1 VAEIERNGNGMQFIT
16 LIKFRRRP
24 TKDEVENTPK
34 RVEAAGV
41 KVSAA
46 YWCLGRF
53 DAVVISEAPNAET
66 VMKAFSNMMDS
77 ASSETLVAIPRAE
90 AIRVAGY

>member
-1 VAEIERNGNGMQFIT
+1 MQFIT

-24 TKDEVENTPK
+24 TKEEVDATPK

-41 KVSAA
+41 RVSAA

-53 DAVVISEAPNAET
+53 DAVVISEAPDAET
-66 VMKAFSNMMDS
+66 VMKAFSGSTDLM
-77 ASSETLVAIPRAE
+77 SSETLVAIPRE
-90 AIRVAGY
+90 KAIKLAGY

>member
-1 VAEIERNGNGMQFIT
+1 MQFIT

-24 TKDEVENTPK
+24 TADEVANTPK

-46 YWCLGRF
+46 YWCLGRY

-66 VMKAFSNMMDS
+66 VMKGFSAVMDS
-77 ASSETLVAIPRAE
+77 ASTETLVAIPREQA
-90 AIRVAGY
+90 VKLAGY

>member
-1 VAEIERNGNGMQFIT
+1 MHFIT

-24 TKDEVENTPK
+24 TPDEVANTPK

-46 YWCLGRF
+46 YWCLGRY
-53 DAVVISEAPNAET
+53 DAVVISEAPNVET
-66 VMKAFSNMMDS
+66 VMKGFSAAMDS
-77 ASSETLVAIPRAE
+77 ASTETLVAIPRE
-90 AIRVAGY
+90 QAIKLAGY